1 MDFIGETEVF
11 DAARETRELPHAVLC
26 SRRKANME
34 EMYEVLRFI
43 EHGAHCRQSMD
54 CIHGMPLIRYLRE
67 NPRLEKTVFFNWV
80 RRLGVCVDQ
89 YHRSRSR
96 QEYCYLNPYSIIVS
110 EEGDLMLLDLEAP
123 GNAFVIKQMQKRA
136 VRSHFVKPV
145 CEMGPEK
152 NRKADVFAYGKT
164 IQFILAYAEISP
176 EMTRRE
182 EIRFSRIISRCV
194 GESGR
199 RYEDITQVFKE
210 IPVLKDRRKILLG
223 KRGKRLAAGA
233 CACVGLCTALIP
245 VRSMFSEQS
254 LQTVGENSLDN
265 QASEIETVSAE
276 QREMTEEDLQKTVD
290 IIRKIELAAVRTLA
304 GAYKKLDMQ
313 EEAAAAYGRLV
324 EIEDAPTKIEEAG
337 INQMMTEAELGDYKQ
352 AAETGEK
359 VLDKIKH
366 SEKISGLI
374 KEYESGKTSE
384 NKKTL
389 EREDAG

>member
-1 MDFIGETEVF
+1 MDFIGETDVF
-11 DAARETRELPHAVLC
+11 DAARERRELPRAASC
-26 SRRKANME
+26 SRRKVNME

-67 NPRLEKTVFFNWV
+67 NPRLEKPVFFDWV
-80 RRLGVCVDQ
+80 RRLAVCVDQ
-89 YHRSRSR
+89 YHRSRGR

-110 EEGDLMLLDLEAP
+110 EEGDLVLLDLEAP

-136 VRSHFVKPV
+136 VRSHFVRPV
-145 CEMGPEK
+145 CEMGSEK
-152 NRKADVFAYGKT
+152 NRKADLFAYGKT

-182 EIRFSRIISRCV
+182 EMKFSRIISRCV

-199 RYEDITQVFKE
+199 RYEDISQVFKE
-210 IPVLKDRRKILLG
+210 IPVLKERRKILLG

-233 CACVGLCTALIP
+233 CACVGLCAALFL
-245 VRSMFSEQS
+245 VRSTLSEQS
-254 LQTVGENSLDN
+254 SQTAGENSPDY
-265 QASEIETVSAE
+265 QESEDETVSAE
-276 QREMTEEDLQKTVD
+276 QREMTGEDLQKTVD
-290 IIRKIELAAVRTLA
+290 IVRKIELVAVRTLA
-304 GAYKKLDMQ
+304 GAYEKLDMQ
-313 EEAAAAYGRLV
+313 EEAAAAYERLV
-324 EIEDAPTKIEEAG
+324 EIEDTPGKIEEAG

-374 KEYESGKTSE
+374 KEYELKKASE
-384 NKKTL
+384 DKKSP
-389 EREDAG
+389 